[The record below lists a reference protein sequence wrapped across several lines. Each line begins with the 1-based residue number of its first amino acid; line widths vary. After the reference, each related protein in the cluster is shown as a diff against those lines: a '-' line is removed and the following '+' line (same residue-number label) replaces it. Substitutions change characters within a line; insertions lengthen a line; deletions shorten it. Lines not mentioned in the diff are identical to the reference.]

1 MNHFVV
7 YLKHK
12 MLYIN
17 YENEVKALV
26 AQSFSTLFD
35 PMDCSPP
42 GSSIDGI
49 LQVRITHW
57 SG

>member
-7 YLKHK
+7 SLKHK
-12 MLYIN
+12 ILYIN
-17 YENEVKALV
+17 YENEVKVLV
-26 AQSFSTLFD
+26 AQSCSTLFD
-35 PMDCSPP
+35 PKEGSPP
-42 GSSIDGI
+42 GSSIDGV